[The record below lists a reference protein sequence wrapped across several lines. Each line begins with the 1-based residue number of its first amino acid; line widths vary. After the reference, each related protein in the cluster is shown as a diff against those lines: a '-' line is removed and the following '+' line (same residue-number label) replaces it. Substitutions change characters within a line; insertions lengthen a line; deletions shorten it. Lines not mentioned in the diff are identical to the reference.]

1 MAQIKFF
8 RGERNSFFNGA
19 DLKSDYAEAIC
30 FSTDSHEIIVN
41 GETYGMSETLKSYL
55 NEGQVISGVVQDG
68 LKVTLSFANPAL
80 EDVVVDFSDQVA
92 TSEKNGLMSSEDKKN
107 VDVLS
112 EALVVAAED
121 GSLSVRVASE
131 SNDGLMSKDHVSLLQ
146 SLNGDGEGSYDDIL
160 NRVSAN
166 ESEILL
172 LQGEMDAVEGKI
184 GDWTEKAETIAEAI
198 GGLDGRVGTLED
210 QIQGLSGAMH
220 FKGVVESDPTKLS
233 AEELAGYENGDVVIF
248 GEKEYVFS
256 GKTEEAAGSFVEFGD
271 VSAEGDRISALE
283 GAVEALQGK
292 DTEIEGSISALAE
305 RVTKNEGDIT
315 SVTTQAGENKTAIE
329 ALAGRVDAIEKDTTD
344 ADAIAALAEK
354 VGDGFTKDSTVAD
367 AIAGLVSRM
376 DAVDAEETGSIA
388 LLAARVKAIEDDQT
402 CENSIKAL
410 EDRVKAIE
418 DDKTCEEAIADHKA
432 RIEAV
437 EDQLVWHDV
446 TATVEPEA

>member
-19 DLKSDYAEAIC
+19 DLKSDYSEAIC

-41 GETYGMSETLKSYL
+41 GESYGMSETLKGYL
-55 NEGQVISGVVQDG
+55 NEGQVISSVAQDG
-68 LKVTLSFANPAL
+68 LKVTLSFANPAI

-92 TSEKNGLMSSEDKKN
+92 TSEKNGLMSADDKKN

-112 EALVVAAED
+112 EALVVTGED
-121 GSLSVRVASE
+121 GSLSIRVASE

-146 SLNGDGEGSYDDIL
+146 SLNGEGEGSYDDIL
-160 NRVSAN
+160 SRVSAN
-166 ESEILL
+166 EGDILT
-172 LQGEMDAVEGKI
+172 LQGEMDAVEAKI

-198 GGLDGRVGTLED
+198 GGLDGRVVTLED

-220 FKGVVESDPTKLS
+220 FKGVVDSDPTKLS
-233 AEELAGYENGDVVIF
+233 AEVLANYENGDVVIF

-256 GKTEEAAGSFVEFGD
+256 GKTDEAAGSFVEFGD

-315 SVTTQAGENKTAIE
+315 SVTTQAGENKSAIE
-329 ALAGRVDAIEKDTTD
+329 ALAGRVEAIEKDTTD
-344 ADAIAALAEK
+344 ADAIAALAAK
-354 VGDGFTKDSTVAD
+354 VGDGFSEESTVAD
-367 AIAGLVSRM
+367 AIASLVARM

-388 LLAARVKAIEDDQT
+388 VLAARVKALEDDKT
-402 CENSIKAL
+402 CEDAIAGL
-410 EDRVKAIE
+410 ADRIKAIE
-418 DDKTCEEAIADHKA
+418 DDKTCEEAIADHEA
-432 RIEAV
+432 RIAVV

-446 TATVEPEA
+446 TNTVAPEA

>member
-19 DLKSDYAEAIC
+19 DLKSDYSEAIC

-41 GETYGMSETLKSYL
+41 GESYGMSETLKGYL
-55 NEGQVISGVVQDG
+55 NEGQVISGVAQDG
-68 LKVTLSFANPAL
+68 LKVTLSFANPAI
-80 EDVVVDFSDQVA
+80 EDVVIDFSDQVA
-92 TSEKNGLMSSEDKKN
+92 TSDKNGLMSAEDKKN

-112 EALVVAAED
+112 EALVVTGED
-121 GSLSVRVASE
+121 GSLSIRVASE

-146 SLNGDGEGSYDDIL
+146 SLNGEGEGSYDDIL
-160 NRVSAN
+160 SRVSAN
-166 ESEILL
+166 ESDILL
-172 LQGEMDAVEGKI
+172 LQGEMDAVEAKI

-198 GGLDGRVGTLED
+198 GGLDGRVVTLED

-233 AEELAGYENGDVVIF
+233 AEALASYENGDVVVF
-248 GEKEYVFS
+248 GEKEYVFC

-271 VSAEGDRISALE
+271 VSAEGNRISALE

-292 DTEIEGSISALAE
+292 DTEIDGSISALAE

-315 SVTTQAGENKTAIE
+315 SVTTQAGENKSAIE
-329 ALAGRVDAIEKDTTD
+329 ALAGRVEAIEKDTTD
-344 ADAIAALAEK
+344 ADAIAALAAK
-354 VGDGFTKDSTVAD
+354 VGDGFSEESTVAD
-367 AIAGLVSRM
+367 AIASLVSRM

-388 LLAARVKAIEDDQT
+388 VLAA
-402 CENSIKAL
+402 
-410 EDRVKAIE
+410 RVKAIE
-418 DDKTCEEAIADHKA
+418 DDKTCEEAIAGLADRIKAIEDDKTCEEAIADHEA
-432 RIEAV
+432 RIAVV

-446 TATVEPEA
+446 TNTVAPEA